1 MLNKYIH
8 VQCDEYSLLIDIR
21 WVEEVINIT
30 TSIETE
36 AGLELKWRGNRVSF
50 IDLTKILMGHKP
62 KNNKHC
68 IIIKDNDKYLGVGVG
83 QVANIQSIKDDDFED
98 LPNLDFPFNDYFDKA
113 YMKDS
118 GKQCVYRLRNLVK
131 VKHGAS

>member
-30 TSIETE
+30 KNIEQDS
-36 AGLELKWRGNRVSF
+36 ELDWRGQKLPF
-50 IDLTKILMGHKP
+50 IDLTQILMGHKP

-68 IIIKDNDKYLGVGVG
+68 IIIKDNNKYIAVGVG

-118 GKQCVYRLRNLVK
+118 GKQCVYRLRNLVQ
-131 VKHGAS
+131 VKLRDK